1 MKKIRVQCKFS
12 VSYDLV
18 VPVEDGETEEDAL
31 AKLDGLFIE
40 YDQQTFGLDD
50 NNLEMWEI
58 EVEEYDV
65 NGDPSP
71 LMFDQK
77 WESMI
82 IDAIDEEDSEDY

>member
-1 MKKIRVQCKFS
+1 MKIRVQCKFS

-18 VPVEDGETEEDAL
+18 VPVEEGETKEDAL

-71 LMFDQK
+71 LMLDQK

-82 IDAIDEEDSEDY
+82 IDVIDEDIEA